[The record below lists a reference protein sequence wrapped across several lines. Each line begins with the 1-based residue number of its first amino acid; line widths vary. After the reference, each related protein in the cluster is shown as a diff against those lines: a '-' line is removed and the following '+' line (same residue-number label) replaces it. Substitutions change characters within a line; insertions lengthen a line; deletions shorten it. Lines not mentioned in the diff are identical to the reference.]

1 MLALQPGYVLWIR
14 TYADGES
21 RSMSL
26 HATID
31 EAREAATQYFSSRA
45 ELQITRNGKG
55 ACHTWTFDYDTQAWS
70 AKPRK
75 ISALS

>member
-1 MLALQPGYVLWIR
+1 MVALQPGYVLWVK

-31 EAREAATQYFSSRA
+31 EARDAAPQYIASRA
-45 ELQITRNGKG
+45 ELQITKTGQG
-55 ACHTWTFDYDTQAWS
+55 ACHTWMFDYDTRAWG
-70 AKPRK
+70 AKTRR
-75 ISALS
+75 ISAFS